1 MSRSKLWARKLLC
14 VAQMFLKLQSQRVA
28 ILRVHTN
35 QALIL
40 LAPQL
45 KPNFQ
50 VAILYWYCQ
59 HVYLQSVFNSSIH
72 ESYGFNGLKEMSL

>member
-35 QALIL
+35 QAFIL

-50 VAILYWYCQ
+50 VATLYWYCQ
-59 HVYLQSVFNSSIH
+59 HVYLPAVFNLFIH
-72 ESYGFNGLKEMSL
+72 ESYGFNVLKEMSL

>member
-14 VAQMFLKLQSQRVA
+14 IAQMFLKLQSQRVA

-50 VAILYWYCQ
+50 VATFYWYCQ
-59 HVYLQSVFNSSIH
+59 HVYLPAVFNL
-72 ESYGFNGLKEMSL
+72 SYMNHMALMD